1 MRKVIG
7 IGETVLD
14 IIFKGGK
21 PIEAVPGGSSFN
33 AVISLGR
40 AGVNASFISEAG
52 NDRIGEYVIQ
62 FLRDNG
68 VNADNVSIFPESK
81 SPLSLAFLDEN
92 NNADYIFYKDHP
104 HDQLEFAT
112 PEINPGDIVLFGSF
126 FALNPVVR
134 PQVAGFLEYAKEHG
148 AILYYD
154 INFRASHQNE
164 IMKITPNLIE
174 NLEMAD
180 FVRGNPEESFPPDV
194 VAGIHMHRRID
205 VLTDNLP
212 EVREAR
218 EWFRNETRRVAPIT
232 LDVMWDHF
240 LSRHWSQL
248 SPDFPLQEFVCYARE
263 QVMTILPDSPP
274 RFINLNNYLWSE
286 QWLVRYRDMDF
297 IQNVLNG
304 MASRRPRLDA
314 LRDSWYDLNAHYAAL
329 ETRFWQFYPRMMA
342 QASRKAL

>member
-1 MRKVIG
+1 MNFLAHLHLAHLA
-7 IGETVLD
+7 E
-14 IIFKGGK
+14 
-21 PIEAVPGGSSFN
+21 SSL
-33 AVISLGR
+33 S
-40 AGVNASFISEAG
+40 G
-52 NDRIGEYVIQ
+52 N
-62 FLRDNG
+62 L
-68 VNADNVSIFPESK
+68 
-81 SPLSLAFLDEN
+81 L
-92 NNADYIFYKDHP
+92 
-104 HDQLEFAT
+104 
-112 PEINPGDIVLFGSF
+112 
-126 FALNPVVR
+126 
-134 PQVAGFLEYAKEHG
+134 
-148 AILYYD
+148 
-154 INFRASHQNE
+154 
-164 IMKITPNLIE
+164 
-174 NLEMAD
+174 AD
-180 FVRGNPEESFPPDV
+180 FVRGNPEESFPPGV

-218 EWFRNETRRVAPIT
+218 EWFRSETRRVAPIT

-314 LRDSWYDLNAHYAAL
+314 LRDSWYDLGAHYDATGNPLLAVLSADDGTGVTQGALKLQAPASLFLAFASSGAA
-329 ETRFWQFYPRMMA
+329 
-342 QASRKAL
+342 